1 MANTNFK
8 IDNGLLVT
16 GGESLFQANATV
28 NAHVIVKES
37 LTVDKDLTVT
47 GNLTYSNTSI
57 DGNLIPTANG
67 KALGNTTRTFTVFA
81 DNLSLSN
88 SIIAANGTNINI
100 RAGSGIIAN
109 ATGLIVNAS
118 SISNGI
124 LNIGQGGTNASTR
137 DAGLNNLLPTQNTAV
152 NGYFLKTNG
161 TNASWIDGIGAQ
173 GPQGFTGS
181 QGIIG
186 FTGPQGVIGFTGS
199 QGIIGA
205 QGPQGYTGSSGI
217 NGVTVQGPIGFTGSK
232 GAQGPQGFTG
242 SQGPQGYTGSQGAQG
257 PQGFTGSQGAQGYT
271 GSQGAQGPQGYTG
284 SQGAQGPQG
293 YTGSQGAT
301 GAQGPQGY
309 TGSQGINGNTVQ
321 GPQGY
326 TGSQGI
332 NGNTVQGPQGY
343 TGSQG
348 INGNTVQ
355 GPQGYTGSQGI
366 NGNTVQGPQGFTGSQ
381 GNTVQ
386 GPQGFTG
393 SAGPV
398 AGSSTFVQFNDSG
411 VANGVSTFT
420 FTKSTNFLY
429 VGGDI
434 QASDFVVAS
443 DDTLKDVI
451 GNIPNALDIIN
462 SLDGIRYTWN
472 ELGQQLLGYKGDKI
486 EIGVLAQQIEKE
498 LPELIAMSNDGDYK
512 MVAYARLTA
521 VLIEA
526 VKELSVKVDALENQ

>member
-81 DNLSLSN
+81 DNLNLSN
-88 SIIAANGTNINI
+88 SIITANGTQIAI

-118 SISNGI
+118 SISNGV
-124 LNIGQGGTNASTR
+124 LNIGQGGTNGSSRAE
-137 DAGLNNLLPTQNTAV
+137 GLNNLLPTQNTAV

-173 GPQGFTGS
+173 GPQGFIGS
-181 QGIIG
+181 QGVIG
-186 FTGPQGVIGFTGS
+186 FTGSQGVIGFTGS

-205 QGPQGYTGSSGI
+205 QGPQGFTGSAGI
-217 NGVTVQGPIGFTGSK
+217 NGVTVQGPLGFTGSQ

-242 SQGPQGYTGSQGAQG
+242 SQGPQGFTGSQGAQG
-257 PQGFTGSQGAQGYT
+257 PQGFTGSQGAQGPQGFTGSQGAQGPQGFT

-309 TGSQGINGNTVQ
+309 TGSQGATGAQ

-326 TGSQGI
+326 TGSQGA
-332 NGNTVQGPQGY
+332 
-343 TGSQG
+343 TGA
-348 INGNTVQ
+348 Q

-386 GPQGFTG
+386 GPQGAQG
-393 SAGPV
+393 PAGPV
-398 AGSSTFVQFNDSG
+398 AGVNTTVQFNDSG
-411 VANGVSTFT
+411 VANGVSNFT
-420 FTKSTNFLY
+420 YAKSTSFLY

-443 DDTLKDVI
+443 DDTLKNVI

-472 ELGQQLLGYKGDKI
+472 ELGQQLLGYEGDKI

-512 MVAYARLTA
+512 MVAYARIVA

-526 VKELSVKVDALENQ
+526 VKELSAKVDALENR